1 MASIRVFNKKVSFEG
16 LHLSGVLERYLET
29 ENVAIELYDEYGE
42 FYKLVTL
49 DSKSKLPK
57 TNNAI
62 INDKKD
68 CAGILDALKSID
80 MVKVVGKTDVNLRM
94 YDLVLVNTRAFK
106 EIDED
111 LFLEFAKS
119 SLGDFNQFL
128 TKMNEEEVEET
139 ESEDMEVEV
148 ETEEIIA
155 E

>member
-1 MASIRVFNKKVSFEG
+1 MANLRVFNKKVSFDG
-16 LHLSGVLERYLET
+16 LHLTGVMERYLET
-29 ENVAIELYDEYGE
+29 ENIAIELYDEYGE

-57 TNNAI
+57 SNNAI
-62 INDKKD
+62 INDKKE
-68 CAGILDALKSID
+68 CAGVLEALKSID

-119 SLGDFNQFL
+119 TSSDLSQFIA
-128 TKMNEEEVEET
+128 KMNEEDEE
-139 ESEDMEVEV
+139 
-148 ETEEIIA
+148 EEII
-155 E
+155 EE

>member
-16 LHLSGVLERYLET
+16 LHLSCVLERYLET
-29 ENVAIELYDEYGE
+29 ENIAIELYDEYGE

-68 CAGILDALKSID
+68 CAGILEALKGID

-119 SLGDFNQFL
+119 ASNDFNQFL
-128 TKMNEEEVEET
+128 AKMNEEETEELEVVEA
-139 ESEDMEVEV
+139 
-148 ETEEIIA
+148 EEII
-155 E
+155 EE

>member
-1 MASIRVFNKKVSFEG
+1 MANLRVFNKKVSFDG
-16 LHLSGVLERYLET
+16 LHLTGVMERYLET
-29 ENVAIELYDEYGE
+29 ENIAIELYDEYGE

-57 TNNAI
+57 SNNAI
-62 INDKKD
+62 INDKKE
-68 CAGILDALKSID
+68 CAGVLEALKSID

-119 SLGDFNQFL
+119 TSSDLSQFIA
-128 TKMNEEEVEET
+128 KMNE
-139 ESEDMEVEV
+139 DEVEV
-148 ETEEIIA
+148 ESEEII
-155 E
+155 EE